1 MMKTK
6 KNTIYSRFFYSM
18 VGVSTLFMIL
28 LLIVTSII
36 FSRHFLGQEKTA
48 AFKQLD
54 YIASEFQFYLDSTEN
69 YSKTIIIDNTVQQ
82 KMNKYKTAPQ
92 GFNALDQ
99 LDIKL
104 QINRIIQSISYIH
117 SVTVYSTSG
126 ALVATTENYPPAHTM
141 EPGPYDSAGTWI
153 CADKHSQTNKNQVLR
168 TFSYI
173 RPIYDHA
180 TAAALGY
187 IEISLGERVF
197 SDIYRQHT
205 TQSNHIYVT
214 DSHGII
220 QSSDGSLAPDTVFDR
235 FSHIKPVLG
244 EQFAATSKSV
254 LITRHFTPLDW
265 YIINEIDLIDFIT
278 PTALLLFTALI
289 IALVMAGACMLVSSR
304 LSRSIT
310 LPLDQLIAHTKTI
323 REGKWIPIEAPCEDL
338 DIRQLFSS
346 FNSMIAAQEKLKN
359 TLLDAEKQKNQLSLN
374 LLQEQI
380 NPHFLYNTLDNICAL
395 AELDEKKALIHM
407 VMDLSTFYR
416 ESLSQGHFYL
426 TLREELEMTEAYL
439 HILKV
444 RCHNKFDYTVA
455 CPDYLLDRYC
465 LKLLL
470 QPIVENSIYHGIK
483 EVEYAGLL
491 EIAAKEQENA
501 IKITVMDNGVGLSE
515 GMEKQIWEG
524 SSGHFGIKN
533 IHQRIRLYYG
543 PEYGLTIGSRPQGG
557 CITTITIGRN
567 LAE

>member
-36 FSRHFLGQEKTA
+36 FSSHFLGQEKTA
-48 AFKQLD
+48 AFRQLD

-69 YSKTIIIDNTVQQ
+69 YSKTILIDNTVQQ
-82 KMNKYKTAPQ
+82 KMKKYEADPL

-99 LDIKL
+99 LNIKM

-126 ALVATTENYPPAHTM
+126 AMVATTENYPSAYTM
-141 EPGPYDSAGTWI
+141 EPGLYDSAGSWV
-153 CADKHSQTNKNQVLR
+153 CVNKHPQTNKNQVLR

-180 TAAALGY
+180 TARALGY
-187 IEISLGERVF
+187 LEISLGEPVF
-197 SDIYRQHT
+197 SDIYRQHAT
-205 TQSNHIYVT
+205 HSNHIYVT
-214 DSHGII
+214 DSHGLI
-220 QSSDGSLAPDTVFDR
+220 QSSDGSLVPDTEFNR
-235 FSHIKPVLG
+235 FSHIKPMSG

-254 LITRHFTPLDW
+254 LITRYFPPLGW

-278 PTALLLFTALI
+278 PTALLLFTALV
-289 IALVMAGACMLVSSR
+289 IALVMVGACMLVSSR

-310 LPLDQLIAHTKTI
+310 LPLDRLIAHTKTI
-323 REGKWIPIEAPCEDL
+323 RDGKWIPIQAPCEDL
-338 DIRQLFSS
+338 NIRQLFTS
-346 FNSMIAAQEKLKN
+346 FNRMIAAQEQLKN

-444 RCHNKFDYTVA
+444 RCHNKFNYKVT
-455 CPDYLLDRYC
+455 CPPCLLDCCC

-483 EVEYAGLL
+483 EVEYEGML
-491 EIAAKEQENA
+491 EIVAQDQENA
-501 IKITVMDNGVGLSE
+501 IQITVADNGVGLGE
-515 GMEKQIWEG
+515 GMEEQVWEG

-533 IHQRIRLYYG
+533 IRQRIRLYYG
-543 PEYGLTIGSRPQGG
+543 PEYGLTIGSRPGGG
-557 CITTITIGRN
+557 CITTITIGRE
-567 LAE
+567 LA